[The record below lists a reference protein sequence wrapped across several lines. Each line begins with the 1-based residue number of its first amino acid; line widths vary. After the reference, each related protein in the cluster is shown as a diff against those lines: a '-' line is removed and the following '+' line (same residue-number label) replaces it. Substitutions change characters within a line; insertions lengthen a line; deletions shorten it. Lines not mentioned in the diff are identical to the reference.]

1 MKEFI
6 AELVKIEINEKN
18 RTFNGYSSSDN
29 YTQYLNQLYLSANFE
44 KLSESIKQQLKD
56 FTATLDAYLP
66 VNQEIVDNMR
76 HDALFNPDL
85 GNEVAWLENL
95 FEIRSTKEYYYQ
107 ELLSL
112 LGEKINNPVSL
123 KSEVEP
129 VALEKELTNKNAVN
143 DNLAKGYEAIG
154 MVVGCKRTKLAQIL
168 KSEILQNEGVVY
180 YLGSRPVLD
189 KGKWKSLL
197 DLKPSILKSLKIK

>member
-56 FTATLDAYLP
+56 FTSTLDAYLP

-95 FEIRSTKEYYYQ
+95 FEIRSIKEYYYQ

-112 LGEKINNPVSL
+112 LEKINPESL

-129 VALEKELTNKNAVN
+129 VAIEKELTNKNEVN
-143 DNLAKGYEAIG
+143 DNLAIGYDAIG
-154 MVVGCKRTKLAQIL
+154 KVLGCKRTKLAKIL
-168 KSEILQNEGVVY
+168 KTEILQNEGVVY
-180 YLGSRPVLD
+180 YLSSRPILD

-197 DLKPSILKSLKIK
+197 DLKPSVLKSLKIK

>member
-29 YTQYLNQLYLSANFE
+29 YTQYLNELYLSVNFE

-112 LGEKINNPVSL
+112 LGEKINPESL
-123 KSEVEP
+123 KSEVQP
-129 VALEKELTNKNAVN
+129 VALEKELTNKNEVN
-143 DNLAKGYEAIG
+143 DNLALGYEAIWI
-154 MVVGCKRTKLAQIL
+154 VLGCKRTKLAQIL

-180 YLGSRPVLD
+180 YLGRRPVLD

-197 DLKPSILKSLKIK
+197 DLKPSLLKSLKIK

>member
-18 RTFNGYSSSDN
+18 RTFNGYCSSYN
-29 YTQYLNQLYLSANFE
+29 YTQYLNELYLSANFE

-76 HDALFNPDL
+76 HDVFFNPDL

-112 LGEKINNPVSL
+112 LGEKIN
-123 KSEVEP
+123 P
-129 VALEKELTNKNAVN
+129 VALEKELTNKNEVN

-180 YLGSRPVLD
+180 YLGGSPVLD
-189 KGKWKSLL
+189 KGKWKLLL

>member
-95 FEIRSTKEYYYQ
+95 FEIRSTKEYYYE

-112 LGEKINNPVSL
+112 LGEKINPEVKPV
-123 KSEVEP
+123 P
-129 VALEKELTNKNAVN
+129 PEKELTNKNEVN
-143 DNLAKGYEAIG
+143 DNLAIGYDAIG
-154 MVVGCKRTKLAQIL
+154 KVLGCKRTKLAKIL
-168 KSEILQNEGVVY
+168 KTEILQNEGVVY
-180 YLGSRPVLD
+180 YLSSRPILD

-197 DLKPSILKSLKIK
+197 DLKPSVLKSLKIK

>member
-112 LGEKINNPVSL
+112 LGEKINPVSL

-129 VALEKELTNKNAVN
+129 VALEKELTNKNEVN
-143 DNLAKGYEAIG
+143 DNLAVGYEAIG
-154 MVVGCKRTKLAQIL
+154 MVLGCQRTKLAQIL
-168 KSEILQNEGVVY
+168 KSGILESEGVVY